1 MIQCDLYTPIVLL
14 EQYRMIN
21 ILFSSEAH
29 THPTA
34 TCQTTSS
41 TPPPAI
47 LPPPP
52 GETEHVTA

>member
-1 MIQCDLYTPIVLL
+1 
-14 EQYRMIN
+14 MIN
-21 ILFSSEAH
+21 IYLFSLEAR

-47 LPPPP
+47 LPLPP
-52 GETEHVTA
+52 GETEHIGA